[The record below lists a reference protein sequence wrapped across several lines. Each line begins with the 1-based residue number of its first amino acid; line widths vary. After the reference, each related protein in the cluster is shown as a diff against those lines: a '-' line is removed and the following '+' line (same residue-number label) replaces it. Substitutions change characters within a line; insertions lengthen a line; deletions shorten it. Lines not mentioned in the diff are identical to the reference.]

1 MSPSGFLR
9 LCLCC
14 PPGSVRPLVHLSIDA
29 AGALG
34 SYVPCSTAELSLVL
48 VCLSADV
55 TGTLVPLNSVCF
67 ARFFLLFAPPFFCPP
82 VASPYSGPAQCAS
95 LLLCLCCSLSPCLSF
110 GCLLVLPG
118 GACVFVLSLA
128 PRARCLCWF
137 VLLAVLVWASVF
149 PGLPALPC
157 CASCLCLSSSPAPR
171 VIFFL
176 LWSSSLSCV
185 LVPPSEYLVAAV
197 TALLPCF
204 LAGSVVLLCFPS
216 VIRFMATKASC
227 PVWGVH
233 PLHHVIGGVGEL
245 SSAILRHS
253 P

>member
-1 MSPSGFLR
+1 MHWGLTFPV
-9 LCLCC
+9 
-14 PPGSVRPLVHLSIDA
+14 VRPSFA
-29 AGALG
+29 
-34 SYVPCSTAELSLVL
+34 LVL
-48 VCLSADV
+48 VCLSVDV
-55 TGTLVPLNSVCF
+55 TGTLLLLKSVCF
-67 ARFFLLFAPPFFCPP
+67 ARFFLLFAPPFCCPP
-82 VASPYSGPAQCAS
+82 VAPPYSGPAQCAS

-137 VLLAVLVWASVF
+137 VLLVVLVWASVF
-149 PGLPALPC
+149 PVLPALPC

-171 VIFFL
+171 VVYFL
-176 LWSSSLSCV
+176 LWSSSHPCV

-233 PLHHVIGGVGEL
+233 PLHHVTGGVGEL